1 VLADER
7 DHLAGPVQLGRGESR
22 RRLENLTL
30 AWRSPAFSRFSRLI
44 SACSADVVPGRWPAS
59 ISARRTYLRSVSAV
73 PMPSFLATAQ
83 IAAYCEG

>member
-1 VLADER
+1 MTARYELGTAPPARRALAER
-7 DHLAGPVQLGRGESR
+7 LPIEVARAAAEFITGPL
-22 RRLENLTL
+22 
-30 AWRSPAFSRFSRLI
+30 
-44 SACSADVVPGRWPAS
+44 RWPAS